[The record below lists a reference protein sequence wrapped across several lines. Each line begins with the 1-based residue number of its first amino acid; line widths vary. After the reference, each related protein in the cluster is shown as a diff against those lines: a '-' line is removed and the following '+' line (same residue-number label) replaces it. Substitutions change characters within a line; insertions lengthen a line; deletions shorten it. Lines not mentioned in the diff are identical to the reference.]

1 MAVMLGVRTTA
12 PGPAATGLARRGRAT
27 PWLKYAF
34 ILTPVALSVA
44 GLVSYSS
51 ENLREAYAEM
61 KAEMNVGENDLARLE
76 GIGLA
81 SKKGSAEMAEKEF
94 QKIVGSA
101 QLTAKQITNTAE
113 FDASAIVATAQ
124 RESIVK
130 TSIAN
135 GFTPA
140 IYGRNPQIAEMALE
154 VARLRIEVTN
164 RVEIVGNLD
173 TLAVD
178 HFWTSSEDQRVR
190 PAKTKQLLDL
200 QARLKEVEEAG
211 IREGYKEIMSFTG
224 RGL

>member
-1 MAVMLGVRTTA
+1 MLGVRTTA

-61 KAEMNVGENDLARLE
+61 KAEMNVGESDRARLE

-101 QLTAKQITNTAE
+101 QLTAKQITNAAE
-113 FDASAIVATAQ
+113 LDASAIVVTAQ
-124 RESIVK
+124 QESIVK
-130 TSIAN
+130 TSIGKN
-135 GFTPA
+135 FTPA
-140 IYGRNPQIAEMALE
+140 VYGRNPQIAQMALE

-190 PAKTKQLLDL
+190 PVKVKQLLDL
-200 QARLKEVEEAG
+200 QARLREVEESG
-211 IREGYKEIMSFTG
+211 IREGYKEIMSFAG
-224 RGL
+224 RGR